1 MIEEEKIEKIRE
13 LFRLHQN
20 GRFTVEKVLGV
31 GGMGIVVRAFDTR
44 LKVARAI
51 KIFNPELL
59 AHERLVRRFQNE
71 ASIMAGIDH
80 PNIVKVYDIGEVERH
95 HFIVLEWIDGGSL
108 AGFLDRS
115 GFMHPQV
122 ALQMIYCVCDALSV
136 AHKRGIIHRDIKP
149 DNILINTDGIP
160 KVTDFGIAHMEET
173 EKKRLTAT
181 REAMGSPGY
190 MAPEQMS
197 DLASADARADVYS
210 VAVTLWALVTAL
222 HPPGLLFFHDLEE
235 SPELLNNV
243 PVCLHEILKKAVA
256 YKPADRYQS
265 IAEFTL
271 ALKAIEQELPAFVGS
286 EMSVVRFDED
296 GYAPEPTAIGATKI
310 ASLTEKSSDPVTD
323 QPTGSSLLPP
333 MMMGGTLAYRPSG
346 EVAEVPLLENVPV
359 IVTESSAK
367 ESVES
372 VVSKQTEKHH
382 RSYLRIA
389 LFVTGLG
396 CVIGFIGMK
405 LWSSQNTPEFK
416 EEKNLIVTS
425 LQTDTQSVFQLPVID
440 AGSGA
445 PALDVSIME
454 DVSPVEISE
463 KVTGVTEATEAGK
476 AGKENKVMKPIR
488 PMSAKSDETP
498 VIKQGKKKEKSL
510 QVPDPIVSKPEVVK
524 VQVGLDLPSD
534 DTSKVWLVGSGGKH
548 KLPGSVV
555 PGTYKVVAAF
565 KDQEGEMTV
574 MSALEIK
581 EGSSI
586 RLSCNAAFM
595 KCRKL

>member
-286 EMSVVRFDED
+286 EMGVVRFDED

-333 MMMGGTLAYRPSG
+333 MMMGGTLAYRPGG

-405 LWSSQNTPEFK
+405 LWSSQNTHELT
-416 EEKNLIVTS
+416 EEKNVIVTS
-425 LQTDTQSVFQLPVID
+425 LQTDAQSVFQLPVID

-454 DVSPVEISE
+454 DVSE
-463 KVTGVTEATEAGK
+463 KMKEVAEAIDVTEVTKVE
-476 AGKENKVMKPIR
+476 KEHKVSKPTR
-488 PMSAKSDETP
+488 PIGTKSDETP
-498 VIKQGKKKEKSL
+498 VIKLGKKKEKSL